1 MCPLTRSN
9 FPPRPPPPVSHPMGC
24 VCVCGEE
31 EEGGRERIFNE
42 ISPLMRFKWRWP
54 YQIFHLS
61 ILSRC
66 VYPIGPSVC
75 VCVCVCASPSTRKV
89 NRVRLIRLLV
99 GYCLIPPPSL
109 FGFFYFR
116 FLHFLLLF
124 NSQSDPAP
132 PPFYPFITHPLPPP
146 PCGGGRGDNPP
157 PCSRSRIQFQMIHH
171 FD

>member
-99 GYCLIPPPSL
+99 GYCLIPPPPPSL
-109 FGFFYFR
+109 DFSIFASSIFSFFSIR
-116 FLHFLLLF
+116 NRTRLR
-124 NSQSDPAP
+124 
-132 PPFYPFITHPLPPP
+132 PPFTPSSPTPSLHHLAE
-146 PCGGGRGDNPP
+146 GVGDNPA